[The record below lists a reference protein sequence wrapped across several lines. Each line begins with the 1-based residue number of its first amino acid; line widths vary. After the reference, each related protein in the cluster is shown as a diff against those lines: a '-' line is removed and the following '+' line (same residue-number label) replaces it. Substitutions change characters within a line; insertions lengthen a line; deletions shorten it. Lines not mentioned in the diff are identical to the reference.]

1 VSLRRFLL
9 PGLLACGFCLTL
21 PVPARAAEPADA
33 AALRRLNAD
42 YLRAFLA
49 CDVARFRDLLADDF
63 YGVLADGKVIDKT
76 EFLREAAQPPGV
88 KDFRYAEITVRLYGD
103 AALVNDLASYRRS
116 NGTVGQTR
124 YVDVWARRPG
134 GWQVVSVQI
143 TRVAGAVAAPAGP

>member
-1 VSLRRFLL
+1 MSLRRFLL
-9 PGLLACGFCLTL
+9 PGLLAWALGLIL
-21 PVPARAAEPADA
+21 PGPARAAEPADEA
-33 AALRRLNAD
+33 TLHRLNAD

-63 YGVLADGKVIDKT
+63 CGVLADGKVIDKN

-88 KDFRYAEITVRLYGD
+88 RDFRYAEVTVRLYGD

-143 TRVAGAVAAPAGP
+143 TRVAAPVAVP